1 MLALV
6 WSGALAAILM
16 KLLGCA
22 PKRISATIGLA
33 LGWVGAAASSQPL
46 KLQLPGVRLV
56 VASGLLYTAG
66 AIVYMYVHARE
77 GRSDETSARGSP
89 CSDLPLG
96 TGETVSGDP
105 RDPHSCGS
113 RIASCATWLRRT
125 HRGDSILVDLDYVA
139 SGVCSA
145 REAFEACRSPRNDRM
160 GVGAGLDHVTLFNL
174 LVEERGQTIAAS
186 P

>member
-6 WSGALAAILM
+6 WSGALAAILL
-16 KLLGCA
+16 KLLWVRAKADLGHNWPCARMGRRGC
-22 PKRISATIGLA
+22 L
-33 LGWVGAAASSQPL
+33 VAAAQAATA
-46 KLQLPGVRLV
+46 GVRLV

>member
-1 MLALV
+1 MVATMTELSSWLCTSLTPHGRNGPAQNAGLG
-6 WSGALAAILM
+6 GAHA
-16 KLLGCA
+16 G
-22 PKRISATIGLA
+22 
-33 LGWVGAAASSQPL
+33 
-46 KLQLPGVRLV
+46 LQLPGVRLV

-66 AIVYMYVHARE
+66 AIVYTHVHARE